1 MLLSW
6 YRPFEVFTLSL
17 ILIGPLHYFTEISW
31 LDKRNYFAFSRSQF
45 WLFIPISFFI
55 TIGGLNR
62 ASPINQ
68 YAVSLLFGCF
78 VYAFFSIRIPN
89 LLKNLA
95 VYFVA
100 VAIAHI
106 SGMDMQPYF
115 IITFAVLLPTI
126 LHVLVF
132 TFLFMIAGVKKN
144 PLLSGFVSLAVFL
157 GCTVLL
163 LVLNPF
169 KNVNEP
175 GHFYMDFYKNMASLN
190 KVLSDLLHI
199 GRINQPSEVFSGD
212 APYRIMSLISFAYLY
227 HYLNWFSKTEVI
239 GWHKVSKKRL
249 IFIFAL
255 WIATVGLYLMDH
267 KTGINVILYLSL
279 LHVLLEFP
287 LNALSLKQ
295 VFTSG
300 AK

>member
-6 YRPFEVFTLSL
+6 YKPFEVFTLSL

-45 WLFIPISFFI
+45 LLFIPVSFFI

-68 YAVSLLFGCF
+68 YAVSLIFGCF
-78 VYAFFSIRIPN
+78 VYAFFVLREPN

-95 VYFVA
+95 VYFAA
-100 VAIAHI
+100 VAIAHV
-106 SGMDMQPYF
+106 SGMDLQPYF
-115 IITFAVLLPTI
+115 IIMFAVLLPTI

-132 TFLFMIAGVKKN
+132 TFLFIIAGVKKN
-144 PLLSGFVSLAVFL
+144 PMLSGFISVAVFL

-163 LVLNPF
+163 LIINPF
-169 KNVNEP
+169 QNVNEP

-190 KVLSDLLHI
+190 KVLSDLFHM

-212 APYRIMSLISFAYLY
+212 ASYRIMSLVSFAYLY
-227 HYLNWFSKTEVI
+227 HYMNWFSKTEVI
-239 GWHKVSKKRL
+239 GWHRVSKKRL
-249 IFIFAL
+249 AFIVAL
-255 WIATVGLYLMDH
+255 WIATIGLYLMDH
-267 KTGINVILYLSL
+267 KTGINVILCLSL

-287 LNALSLKQ
+287 LNVLSLKQ
-295 VFTSG
+295 VFTSD
-300 AK
+300 KK